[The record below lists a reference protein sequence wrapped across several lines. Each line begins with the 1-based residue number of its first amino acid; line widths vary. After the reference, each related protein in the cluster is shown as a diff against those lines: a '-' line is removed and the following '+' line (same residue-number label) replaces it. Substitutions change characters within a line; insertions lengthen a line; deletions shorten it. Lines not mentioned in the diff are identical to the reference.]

1 MVVTSFCIFLCPCD
15 IELSGIHMQWGIVM
29 GIYMSI
35 GKQSIAHSVYKE
47 ALSGTGLTRFKILFS
62 P

>member
-1 MVVTSFCIFLCPCD
+1 MCPCD